1 MNFRI
6 QNTICAKSKYRGNT
20 SLFQRLLLGM
30 VFTVEQ
36 SLWFFCSNKLF
47 HHSDVKTFDFPVLVQ
62 KTLLPIVEH
71 TPQIVIFPIH
81 NSIYITMEYFFFAD
95 LWLQIIIPQPIKI
108 DFDLQRNYQLGQK
121 KSKFRIVCRSQ
132 KYVTLPKQ
140 RRNIDDLKKFKLP
153 LNFQQRESSFN
164 EGNVQFSSHL
174 VTPMGVWILRQ
185 KACWKLQAWKS
196 RGKPGN
202 PPLKNGNER
211 SY

>member
-81 NSIYITMEYFFFAD
+81 IHNNGILFFAD
-95 LWLQIIIPQPIKI
+95 LWLQIIIPLPIKI
-108 DFDLQRNYQLGQK
+108 DFDLQRNYQLRQK
-121 KSKFRIVCRSQ
+121 IIQVSNICRSQ
-132 KYVTLPKQ
+132 KCVTLPKQ

-153 LNFQQRESSFN
+153 LNFQ
-164 EGNVQFSSHL
+164 
-174 VTPMGVWILRQ
+174 
-185 KACWKLQAWKS
+185 
-196 RGKPGN
+196 
-202 PPLKNGNER
+202 
-211 SY
+211 